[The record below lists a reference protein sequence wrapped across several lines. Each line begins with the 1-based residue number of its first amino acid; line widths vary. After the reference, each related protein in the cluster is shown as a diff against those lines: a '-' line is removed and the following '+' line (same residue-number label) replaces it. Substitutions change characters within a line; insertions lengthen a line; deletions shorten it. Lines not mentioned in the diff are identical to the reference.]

1 MRWVLVKNIREE
13 EGLER
18 LATVVDEYG
27 VRLVY
32 DSKREADR
40 AAIDISRLN
49 DKNLEMYEGLHN
61 EITIHSMGPIL
72 VIPEQETLYKK

>member
-1 MRWVLVKNIREE
+1 MRWILAKNIKEQ

-27 VRLVY
+27 TRLVY
-32 DSKREADR
+32 NSKREADR
-40 AAIDISRLN
+40 AAIDISRL
-49 DKNLEMYEGLHN
+49 DEKSLEMYEGLHN
-61 EITIHSMGPIL
+61 ELIIHSMGPIL